1 MPRDGPLVSV
11 VVLNWNGRRF
21 LGKCLESLLTQTLD
35 SSEVIVVDNA
45 STDGSVEY
53 VRSRFP
59 SVRVI
64 ENRRNLGFAAGNN
77 VGIKSSR
84 GRFIV
89 VLNNDTRVS
98 RYFLKSLVQVALADD
113 SIGSVGCGI
122 VQEDRTVK
130 YGPVFL
136 TRSGVVVGIRD
147 VIRQSTNKNDL
158 VGCLANCGCATLFRR
173 AALDRV
179 GLFDEDFWADWEDH
193 DLGFRL
199 ALAGYRNVYTPF
211 AHVLHRGGGSLGAP
225 YALQRTIR
233 ITRNTLATYFKNFE
247 ARNIPAKLIP
257 FLILIMPIK
266 QALNPIFYELSILG
280 FRLTRRDIDSNA
292 IWALRRSY
300 GAWVSGYVAFL
311 RILPALAMKRRAIQA
326 KRKTTDSKIVESQHV
341 RFARILH
348 PPII

>member
-1 MPRDGPLVSV
+1 
-11 VVLNWNGRRF
+11 LNWNGKKF
-21 LGKCLESLLTQTLD
+21 LGKCLESLLLQTLD
-35 SSEVIVVDNA
+35 SFEVIVVDNA

-53 VRSRFP
+53 VRSHFT
-59 SVRVI
+59 SVRVV
-64 ENRRNLGFAAGNN
+64 ENKRNLGFAAGNN
-77 VGIKSSR
+77 VGIESSR
-84 GRFIV
+84 GKFVV

-98 RYFLKSLVQVALADD
+98 KDFLKTLVEVALTND

-122 VQEDRTVK
+122 VQEDCTIK

-136 TRSGVVVGIRD
+136 TRSGVIVGIGD
-147 VIRQSTNKNDL
+147 VIRQSINKNVP

-199 ALAGYRNVYTPF
+199 ALEGYSNVYTPF
-211 AHVLHRGGGSLGAP
+211 AHVLHRGGGSLGPA
-225 YALQRTIR
+225 YASQRAIR
-233 ITRNTLATYFKNFE
+233 VTRNTLATYFKNFE
-247 ARNIPAKLIP
+247 ARNIPGKFIP
-257 FLILIMPIK
+257 FLTLIMPIK
-266 QALNPIFYELSILG
+266 QALNPVMFELSILV
-280 FRLTRRDIDSNA
+280 FRLSRRDIDSNA

-311 RILPALAMKRRAIQA
+311 RILPALAVKRGAIQA
-326 KRKTTDSKIVESQHV
+326 KRRTTDSRIVEAQPV
-341 RFARILH
+341 RLAGFALR